1 MAFALTGARIFD
13 GDGIRNDMAVVID
26 DARIIEVVAVE
37 KLAKGIE
44 RRVLNGGL
52 LVPGFIDVQVNG
64 GGGALL
70 NDNPTINT
78 VRRIAESHRKFGTT
92 GMLPTVITDAPEI
105 LSNAI
110 AAVKA
115 ARAENIPGVLGIHIE
130 GPFLDKER
138 KGAHEAQF
146 IREMTEADVAQITV
160 VDCGSVMLT
169 LAPNRV
175 APDLIK
181 SLAVKGVLVSL
192 GHSEANVSEVTKALA
207 SGARAFTHLF
217 NAMSQLNGREPG
229 MVGAALTNH
238 DSYCGLIADG
248 FHVHDA
254 AMKVALAAKPRSRIM
269 LVTDAMPTAAGGP
282 DSFELQGRKI
292 HLKSGKLQLD
302 DNTLAGSN
310 LTMDEAVR
318 YCVERLGV
326 TLEDALR
333 MASLNPAAFLRRDH
347 ELGRIKPGYL
357 ASLVHLDDDLHVLE
371 TWIDGK

>member
-13 GDGIRNDMAVVID
+13 GESIHNEMAVVID
-26 DARIIEVVAVE
+26 GSRIGEVVAVE
-37 KLAKGIE
+37 NLPKDIG
-44 RRVLNGGL
+44 RRVLKAGL

-70 NDNPTINT
+70 NDNPTVAT

-92 GMLPTVITDAPEI
+92 GMLPTVITDAQEI
-105 LSNAI
+105 LSKAI

-146 IREMTEADVAQITV
+146 IREMTEADVAQIANA
-160 VDCGSVMLT
+160 DCGSIMLT

-175 APDLIK
+175 APTLIT
-181 SLAVKGVLVSL
+181 SLARKGVLVSL
-192 GHSEANVSEVTKALA
+192 GHSEASVADVTKALA

-229 MVGAALTNH
+229 MVGAALSDLN
-238 DSYCGLIADG
+238 SFCGLIADG
-248 FHVHDA
+248 YHVHDA
-254 AMKVALAAKPRSRIM
+254 ALKVAFAAKPHSRIM

-292 HLKSGKLQLD
+292 HLKNGKLQLD

-326 TLEDALR
+326 ALEDALR
-333 MASLNPAAFLRRDH
+333 MASLNPASFLRRDQ

>member
-1 MAFALTGARIFD
+1 MAFTLTGARIFD
-13 GDGIRNDMAVVID
+13 GESIRNEMAVVID
-26 DARIIEVVAVE
+26 GARIVEVVAVE
-37 KLAKGIE
+37 NLPKDIE
-44 RRVLNGGL
+44 RRVLKAGL

-105 LSNAI
+105 LSKAI
-110 AAVKA
+110 AAVKM
-115 ARAENIPGVLGIHIE
+115 ARAENIAGVLGIHIE
-130 GPFLDKER
+130 GPFLDQER

-146 IREMTEADVAQITV
+146 IREMTGADVAQIANA
-160 VDCGSVMLT
+160 DCGSIMLT

-175 APDLIK
+175 APTLIK
-181 SLAVKGVLVSL
+181 SLAGKGVLVSL
-192 GHSEANVSEVTKALA
+192 GHSEASVAEVTKALA

-229 MVGAALTNH
+229 MVGAALTDR

-282 DSFELQGRKI
+282 DSFELQGRAV
-292 HLKSGKLQLD
+292 HRVSGKLLLD
-302 DNTLAGSN
+302 DGTFAGSN

-333 MASLNPAAFLRRDH
+333 MASLNPAAFLRRDL

>member
-1 MAFALTGARIFD
+1 MAFALAGARIFD
-13 GDGIRNDMAVVID
+13 GESIRGGIAIVIEGD
-26 DARIIEVVAVE
+26 RITEVVPE
-37 KLAKGIE
+37 KKLAAGIG
-44 RRVLNGGL
+44 RRVLDGGL

-70 NDNPTINT
+70 NDNPTIDT

-92 GMLPTVITDAPEI
+92 GMLPTVITDAPEV
-105 LSNAI
+105 LSKAI

-115 ARAENIPGVLGIHIE
+115 ARVENVPGVLGIHIE

-138 KGAHEAQF
+138 KGAHELRF
-146 IREMTEADVAQITV
+146 IREMTDADVAQIANA
-160 VDCGSVMLT
+160 DCGNVMLT

-175 APDLIK
+175 PPKLIK
-181 SLAVKGVLVSL
+181 SLAGQGVLVSL
-192 GHSEANVSEVTKALA
+192 GHSEASLAEVAKALA

-229 MVGAALTNH
+229 MVGTALA
-238 DSYCGLIADG
+238 DPESFCGLIADG

-269 LVTDAMPTAAGGP
+269 LITDAMPTAAGGP
-282 DSFELQGRKI
+282 DSFALQGRAV
-292 HLKSGKLQLD
+292 HLVNGKLVLD
-302 DNTLAGSN
+302 DGTLAGSN

-318 YCVERLGV
+318 YCVARLGV
-326 TLEDALR
+326 SLEDALR
-333 MASLNPAAFLRRDH
+333 MASFNPAAFLRREH

-357 ASLVHLDDDLHVLE
+357 ASLVHLSDDLQVLE

>member
-1 MAFALTGARIFD
+1 MAFALAGSRIFD
-13 GDGIRNDMAVVID
+13 GESIRGGLAIVIED
-26 DARIIEVVAVE
+26 DRITEVVPE
-37 KLAKGIE
+37 ENLAAGIG

-70 NDNPTINT
+70 NDNPTIDT

-92 GMLPTVITDAPEI
+92 GMLPTVITDAPEV
-105 LSNAI
+105 LSKAI

-115 ARAENIPGVLGIHIE
+115 ARAENVPGILGIHIE

-138 KGAHEAQF
+138 KGAHELRF
-146 IREMTEADVAQITV
+146 IRAMTDADVSQIANA
-160 VDCGSVMLT
+160 DCGSVMLT

-175 APDLIK
+175 PPDLIK
-181 SLAVKGVLVSL
+181 SLAGQRVLVSL
-192 GHSEANVSEVTKALA
+192 GHSEASLVEVTNALA

-229 MVGAALTNH
+229 MVGAALADP
-238 DSYCGLIADG
+238 DSFCGLIADG
-248 FHVHDA
+248 YHVHNA
-254 AMKVALAAKPRSRIM
+254 AMKVALAAKPGGRIM
-269 LVTDAMPTAAGGP
+269 LITDAMPTAAGGP
-282 DSFELQGRKI
+282 ESFALQGRAV
-292 HLKSGKLQLD
+292 HLVNGKLVLD
-302 DNTLAGSN
+302 DGTLAGSN

-326 TLEDALR
+326 SLEDALR
-333 MASLNPAAFLRRDH
+333 MASLNPASFLMRDH
-347 ELGRIKPGYL
+347 ELGRIKSGYL
-357 ASLVHLDDDLHVLE
+357 ASLVHLSDDLRVLQ

>member
-13 GDGIRNDMAVVID
+13 GDSIHSEMAVVLD
-26 DARIIEVVAVE
+26 GARIVEVVAVE
-37 KLAKGIE
+37 NLAKSVE
-44 RRVLNGGL
+44 RRNLNGGL

-70 NDNPTINT
+70 NDNPTVNT

-105 LSNAI
+105 LSKAI

-138 KGAHEAQF
+138 KGAHEARF
-146 IREMTEADVAQITV
+146 IREMTEADVAQIANA
-160 VDCGSVMLT
+160 DCGSIMLT

-175 APDLIK
+175 APNLIT
-181 SLAVKGVLVSL
+181 SLAGKGVLVSL
-192 GHSEANVSEVTKALA
+192 GHSEANVAEVTIALA

-229 MVGAALTNH
+229 MVGAALSDPN
-238 DSYCGLIADG
+238 SFCGLIADG

-254 AMKVALAAKPRSRIM
+254 AMKVALAAKPHNRIM
-269 LVTDAMPTAAGGP
+269 LITDAMPTAAGGP
-282 DSFELQGRKI
+282 NSFELQGRKV
-292 HLKSGKLQLD
+292 HLKNGKLQLD

-310 LTMDEAVR
+310 LTVDEAVR
-318 YCVERLGV
+318 FCVKKLNVG
-326 TLEDALR
+326 LEDALR

-347 ELGRIKPGYL
+347 ELGRIKSGYL
-357 ASLVHLDDDLHVLE
+357 ASLVHLSDDLRVLE
-371 TWIDGK
+371 TWIDGR